1 MCRKWDYIFTDRVNT
16 LCGSCSTLWSWFP
29 RGTTQQSEDTPSL
42 ILVFFM
48 PEVVIP
54 NFAIVISDCGCP
66 FYKKAV
72 SLDTA

>member
-1 MCRKWDYIFTDRVNT
+1 MAHVLRF
-16 LCGSCSTLWSWFP
+16 GHGFP
-29 RGTTQQSEDTPSL
+29 RGTTLRESEDTPSL

-66 FYKKAV
+66 SYKKAV